1 MTLSDDSNPLQLNK
15 EISRA
20 QSEMSLAPSVA
31 SEKAVVGQER
41 RYGKIKIPVLKPV
54 SLITRILNPD
64 AWLPAK
70 EDTDE
75 SVGELLQDTILS
87 KGGDYCEGHH
97 ESTII
102 EK

>member
-70 EDTDE
+70 
-75 SVGELLQDTILS
+75 
-87 KGGDYCEGHH
+87 
-97 ESTII
+97 
-102 EK
+102 